1 MPWGGGR
8 LRGGGRQVPPVH
20 LGSRAQPRCSGRAW
34 GHPGVLRGSG
44 AERAVSVSWLSS
56 PLEAVAPWPCSFL
69 SSSPAVGNFSPPSR
83 LLRKL
88 LSLSPQV
95 IFHHVALKSWALLGG
110 EEGGTGPTDSFLRGE
125 GGPGDFFPGQEGNQ
139 TFPRGH
145 LSTDRWWL
153 LASLGRG

>member
-8 LRGGGRQVPPVH
+8 LRVGGRQVPPVH
-20 LGSRAQPRCSGRAW
+20 LGSRAQPRCSGCAW

-44 AERAVSVSWLSS
+44 AERAVSVSRLSS

-110 EEGGTGPTDSFLRGE
+110 EEGGTGPTNSFLRGE
-125 GGPGDFFPGQEGNQ
+125 GGSQ
-139 TFPRGH
+139 RL
-145 LSTDRWWL
+145 LSWAGGEPNVPQGT
-153 LASLGRG
+153 SQH